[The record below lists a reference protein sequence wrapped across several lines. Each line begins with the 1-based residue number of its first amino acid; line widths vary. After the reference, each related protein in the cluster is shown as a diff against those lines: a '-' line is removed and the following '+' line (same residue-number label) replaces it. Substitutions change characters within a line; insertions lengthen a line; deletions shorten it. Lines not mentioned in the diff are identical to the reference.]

1 MLEQITTLFLRA
13 LNGSAEWVV
22 GFVIAVGLAQNLVV
36 LIQLLIA
43 SGSMR
48 REDQTQNRET
58 LWQQRAPG
66 APPISL
72 IAPAY
77 NESMNIVESTRSL
90 LSIRYP
96 HFEVIVVND
105 GSKDDTL
112 QKLIDN
118 FDLRPSLR
126 AYDNLAPHQPIRR
139 VYQSG
144 RYNNLVV
151 VDKENG
157 GKADALNV
165 GINVSRSPLFCAVDA
180 DSMLE
185 SDALLHAVQPFLSNP
200 TEVIAVGGTIRV
212 ANGCDIRG
220 GRVTRVGLSNKLIPL
235 LQTVEYTRA
244 FLVARV
250 AMSELKVLIMISGAF
265 GIFRRSSTL
274 AAGGYDVNTV
284 GEDYELVL
292 RLHRYHRE
300 NRIPYEVVS
309 VAEPVCWTEV
319 PENLTILSRQ
329 RRRWQRGALETF
341 FKHRKLLMNPRYGR
355 IGVIGM
361 PFSLLIDVIAPLVEV
376 LGYVLVPLLWFS
388 GMLNP
393 AFALAF
399 LALTFFFGI
408 FVSAGALILEEVALH
423 RIPRAKDLLK
433 LIAIVLIENFGYRQ
447 LNNIWRAQG
456 WWEFIRKKKNWGE
469 MTRSGLGQSAK
480 PVKPGPTGK
489 PPAS

>member
-1 MLEQITTLFLRA
+1 MLDQIISVLLRTL
-13 LNGSAEWVV
+13 NNSAEWVV
-22 GFVIAVGLAQNLVV
+22 GFVIVVGLAQNLVV
-36 LIQLLIA
+36 LIQLLMA
-43 SGSMR
+43 SRAMK

-58 LWQQRAPG
+58 LWHQRAPG

-77 NESMNIVESTRSL
+77 NESLNVVESTRSL

-112 QKLIDN
+112 QKLIAN

-126 AYDNLAPHQPIRR
+126 AYDNLTPHQPIRG
-139 VYQSG
+139 VYQSKV
-144 RYNNLVV
+144 YNNLIV

-185 SDALLHAVQPFLSNP
+185 ADALLHAVQPFLSSP
-200 TEVIAVGGTIRV
+200 TEVVAVGGTIRV

-220 GRVTRVGLSNKLIPL
+220 GRVVRVGLSNKLIPL

-250 AMSELKVLIMISGAF
+250 AMSELNVLTMISGAF
-265 GIFRRSSTL
+265 GIFRRSAVL
-274 AAGGYDVNTV
+274 AAGGYDSGTV

-300 NRIPYEVVS
+300 HKIPYDIVS

-319 PENLTILSRQ
+319 PDNLTILSRQ
-329 RRRWQRGALETF
+329 RKRWQRGALETF
-341 FKHRKLLMNPRYGR
+341 FKHRRMLMNPGYGR
-355 IGVIGM
+355 IGTIGM
-361 PFSLLIDVIAPLVEV
+361 PFSLLIDVVGPLVEV
-376 LGYVLVPLLWFS
+376 LGYILVPLLWFS

-399 LALTFFFGI
+399 VALTFFFGI
-408 FVSAGALILEEVALH
+408 FVSAGSLILEEVALM
-423 RIPRAKDLLK
+423 RIPRARDLLK
-433 LIAIVLIENFGYRQ
+433 LIGIILIENFGYRQ
-447 LNNIWRAQG
+447 LNNIWRVQG
-456 WWEFIRKKKNWGE
+456 WWEFVRKKKNWGE
-469 MTRSGLGQSAK
+469 MTRSGLGQPEQSKK
-480 PVKPGPTGK
+480 PQGN
-489 PPAS
+489 

>member
-1 MLEQITTLFLRA
+1 MLDLLLSALRHIA
-13 LNGSAEWVV
+13 AWVV
-22 GFVIAVGLAQNLVV
+22 VVVIAVGVAQNLVV
-36 LIQLLIA
+36 LLLLLIA
-43 SGSMR
+43 GRSMR
-48 REDQTQNRET
+48 REDQTENRET

-77 NESMNIVESTRSL
+77 NEGLNIVESTRSL

-112 QKLIDN
+112 QKLIKH

-126 AYDNLAPHQPIRR
+126 SFESVTQHKPIRR
-139 VYQSG
+139 VYQS
-144 RYNNLVV
+144 RLYHNLIV

-185 SDALLHAVQPFLSNP
+185 SDALLHAVQPFLTNP
-200 TEVIAVGGTIRV
+200 TKVVAVGGTIRV

-250 AMSELKVLIMISGAF
+250 ALSELNVLTMISGAF

-274 AAGGYDVNTV
+274 AAGGYDTNTV

-300 NRIPYEVVS
+300 NNIPYDIVS

-319 PENLTILSRQ
+319 PDNLRILSRQ
-329 RRRWQRGALETF
+329 RKRWQRGALETF
-341 FKHRKLLMNPRYGR
+341 FKHRKMLMNPYYGR
-355 IGVIGM
+355 IGTVGM
-361 PFSLLIDVIAPLVEV
+361 PFSLLIDVIGPLAEV
-376 LGYVLVPLLWFS
+376 LGYVLVPLFWFS
-388 GMLNP
+388 GILNP
-393 AFALAF
+393 AFVLAF

-408 FVSAGALILEEVALH
+408 FVSAGSLILEEVALR
-423 RIPRAKDLLK
+423 RIPKAKDLLK
-433 LIAIVLIENFGYRQ
+433 LMAIIFIENFGYRQ
-447 LNNIWRAQG
+447 LNNVWRVQG
-456 WWEFIRKKKNWGE
+456 WWEFMRKKKGWGE
-469 MTRSGLGQSAK
+469 MTRSGLGQSEK
-480 PVKPGPTGK
+480 SQK
-489 PPAS
+489 PPAV

>member
-1 MLEQITTLFLRA
+1 MLEQVVSLLLQA
-13 LNGSAEWVV
+13 LNNSAEWVV
-22 GFVIAVGLAQNLVV
+22 GFVIVVGLAQNLVV
-36 LIQLLIA
+36 LIQLLMA
-43 SGSMR
+43 TRAMK

-58 LWQQRAPG
+58 LWHQRAPG

-77 NESMNIVESTRSL
+77 NESLNIVESTRSL

-112 QKLIDN
+112 QTLIEH

-126 AYDNLAPHQPIRR
+126 AYDKLTPHKAIRC
-139 VYQSG
+139 VYQS
-144 RYNNLVV
+144 RLYNNLVV

-165 GINVSRSPLFCAVDA
+165 GINVSRSPMFCAVDA

-185 SDALLHAVQPFLSNP
+185 ADALLHAVQPFLTSP
-200 TEVIAVGGTIRV
+200 TEVVAVGGTIRV

-220 GRVTRVGLSNKLIPL
+220 GRVLRVGLSDRLIPL

-250 AMSELKVLIMISGAF
+250 AMSELNVLTMISGAF
-265 GIFRRSSTL
+265 GIFRRSSVL

-300 NRIPYEVVS
+300 HNIAYDIVS

-329 RRRWQRGALETF
+329 RKRWQRGALETF
-341 FKHRKLLMNPRYGR
+341 FKHRKMLMNPRYGR
-355 IGVIGM
+355 IGTVGM
-361 PFSLLIDVIAPLVEV
+361 PFSLLIDVIGPLVEV
-376 LGYVLVPLLWFS
+376 LGYLLVPLLWFS

-393 AFALAF
+393 EFALAF
-399 LALTFFFGI
+399 VALTFFFGI
-408 FVSAGALILEEVALH
+408 FVSAGSLILEEVSLM

-433 LIAIVLIENFGYRQ
+433 LMGIILIENFGYRQ

-456 WWEFIRKKKNWGE
+456 WWEFVRKKKNWGE
-469 MTRSGLGQSAK
+469 MTRSGLGKS
-480 PVKPGPTGK
+480 GK
-489 PPAS
+489 PQKPPTD

>member
-1 MLEQITTLFLRA
+1 MLEQIVSLLLQA
-13 LNGSAEWVV
+13 LNNSAEWVV

-36 LIQLLIA
+36 LIQLLMA
-43 SGSMR
+43 TRAMK

-58 LWQQRAPG
+58 LWHQRAPG

-77 NESMNIVESTRSL
+77 NESLNIVESTRSL

-96 HFEVIVVND
+96 HFEIIVVND

-112 QKLIDN
+112 QTLIEN

-126 AYDNLAPHQPIRR
+126 AYDNLTPHKPIRG
-139 VYQSG
+139 VYQS
-144 RYNNLVV
+144 RLYSNLVV

-165 GINVSRSPLFCAVDA
+165 GINVSRSPMFCAVDA

-185 SDALLHAVQPFLSNP
+185 ADALLHAVQPFLTNP
-200 TEVIAVGGTIRV
+200 TEVVAVGGTIRV

-244 FLVARV
+244 FLIARV
-250 AMSELKVLIMISGAF
+250 AMSELNVLTMISGAF
-265 GIFRRSSTL
+265 GIFRRSAVL
-274 AAGGYDVNTV
+274 AAGGYDANTV
-284 GEDYELVL
+284 GEDYELVV

-300 NRIPYEVVS
+300 NNIPYDIVS

-319 PENLTILSRQ
+319 PDNFRILSRQ
-329 RRRWQRGALETF
+329 RKRWQRGALETF
-341 FKHRKLLMNPRYGR
+341 FKHKKMIMNPRYGR
-355 IGVIGM
+355 IGTIGM
-361 PFSLLIDVIAPLVEV
+361 PFSLLIDVIGPLVEV

-388 GMLNP
+388 GMLN
-393 AFALAF
+393 ADFALAF
-399 LALTFFFGI
+399 VALTFFFGI
-408 FVSAGALILEEVALH
+408 FVSAGSLILEEVSLM
-423 RIPRAKDLLK
+423 RIPRARDLLK
-433 LIAIVLIENFGYRQ
+433 MMGIILIENFGYRQ

-456 WWEFIRKKKNWGE
+456 WWEFAHKKKNWGE
-469 MTRSGLGQSAK
+469 MTQTGLGKTERA
-480 PVKPGPTGK
+480 PK